1 MLMSSDNQSDLIVV
15 KVGGSLYD
23 LPDLG
28 SRLSDHLK
36 SLDAPSLMIV
46 PGGGVLADE
55 VRDLDARHQLG
66 EEAAHWLA
74 LRTLGIAAHFLTA
87 LLPGS
92 VIVDHPEQTQRRI
105 WAVLDPY
112 AFARWDQGRAGE
124 LPHCWDV
131 TSDSIAA
138 RAAHV
143 AKARRLVLLKS
154 VTIPNGT
161 NWNEA
166 AWRGWVDAHFVEVIG
181 DLLVESVNLRVL

>member
-1 MLMSSDNQSDLIVV
+1 MNSVPSTLVV

-28 SRLSDHLK
+28 PRLRRWLETMETRSILH
-36 SLDAPSLMIV
+36 V
-46 PGGGVLADE
+46 PGGGALTNV
-55 VRDLDARHQLG
+55 VRDMDSRHQLG
-66 EEAAHWLA
+66 EETAHWLA
-74 LRTLGIAAHFLTA
+74 LRSLTIAAHFLAA

-92 VIVDHPEQTQRRI
+92 EIIDHPEQPRRDGI
-105 WAVLDPY
+105 AVLDPY
-112 AFARWDQGRAGE
+112 AFARWDQGRAGA

-138 RAAHV
+138 RAAQV
-143 AKARRLVLLKS
+143 AGARRLVLLKS

-166 AWRGWVDAHFVEVIG
+166 ARRGWVDGYFVQVSEGLRVQA
-181 DLLVESVNLRVL
+181 VNLRD